1 MSAESR
7 AAAAYVS
14 IWVYRVRPEALV
26 EFVRHYSSGG
36 AWARLF
42 GQAAGYRQ
50 TRLLADPSD
59 RGRYVTIDEWD
70 SAAAYCEFRA
80 RWQPRSR
87 TAVAWFPSTST
98 SKVAPGST
106 LKTWPSR

>member
-1 MSAESR
+1 VSAESR
-7 AAAAYVS
+7 AAAVYVS

-59 RGRYVTIDEWD
+59 RGRYVTIDEWA

-80 RWQPRSR
+80 RWQVEFSELDRRCEPLTIEETPLGEFEEVR
-87 TAVAWFPSTST
+87 A
-98 SKVAPGST
+98 
-106 LKTWPSR
+106 